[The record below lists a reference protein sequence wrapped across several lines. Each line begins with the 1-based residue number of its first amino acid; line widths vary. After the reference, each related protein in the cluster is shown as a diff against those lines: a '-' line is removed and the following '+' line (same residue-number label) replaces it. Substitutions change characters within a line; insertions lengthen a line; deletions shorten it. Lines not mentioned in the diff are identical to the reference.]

1 MSLEV
6 HEVHTFYGLSHV
18 LFALSLS
25 VGERE
30 LVCLLGRNGV
40 GKTTALKSIIGLVP
54 PKSGS
59 IKFRGEELIRKR
71 PHQIVR
77 EGVCYVPA
85 DRRVYHEL
93 TVRENLEVG
102 QRSRANASTWSV
114 DKVYDLF
121 LDLRKL
127 DARLAGHLSGGERQ
141 MLSIGRAL
149 MGNPELLLLDEP
161 TEGLAPLVVKTL
173 EKQIIKLKEEGTSI
187 LLAEQNLKSALR
199 ISDRGYVISKGRVVF
214 EGTIGALKGNEE
226 AMKHLVL

>member
-1 MSLEV
+1 MSLV
-6 HEVHTFYGLSHV
+6 VQEVHTFYGLSHI
-18 LFALSLS
+18 LFGLSLS

-40 GKTTALKSIIGLVP
+40 GKTTTLKSIIGLVP

-59 IKFRGEELIRKR
+59 IKFMGKELTGKR

-77 EGVCYVPA
+77 QGVSYVPA

-102 QRSRANASTWSV
+102 QRSKGKGSTWSV

-127 DARLAGHLSGGERQ
+127 DARLAGYLSGGERQ

-173 EKQIIKLKEEGTSI
+173 EKQIMKLKKEGTSI

-199 ISDRGYVISKGRVVF
+199 VSDRGYVITKGRVVF
-214 EGTIGALKGNEE
+214 EGTMGALMGNEWV
-226 AMKHLVL
+226 MKHLIL